1 MISKVQSNKQKPKK
15 PRTDSY
21 RKKRLTKINITKLN
35 FDYKQLYENS
45 PILERIINTHGI
57 IINCNNAYAKHF
69 GYSKKEIIGKSIF
82 KHIAKES
89 YNNMRTSFN
98 VWKKT
103 GHVHNREIWF
113 MHKNKSIFLGLL
125 SANNIYDSK
134 GHLIG
139 SNTAIRDITE
149 IHNAKKKIQE
159 SETRIRE
166 QFDNLKKSNK
176 LLLAMEQKY
185 KNLYEKTPALLR
197 SVNAKGIIT
206 DCNDTYAKNLG
217 YSKKEI
223 LNMSL
228 FDHTAER
235 SIKDMTDDMNQWRKT
250 SIISQKEIWLK
261 KKNGTVFPTLLNG
274 TNLFDENGKVIGR
287 TATLTNLTQIY
298 RAREKLQV
306 REEQIEKQFKSLK
319 KLNRIKDE
327 FLTMITH
334 ELKTPLVPIN
344 SYTDILLS
352 EVLGPLNKAQKNRL
366 EIMKSS
372 SKSLLKL
379 ISDILDAQKI
389 ELGQLTLK
397 KESYDISEIIK
408 ETVNKMKPIVERSG
422 ISITADLNERIFCL
436 CDNIRIQQVLSNLI
450 ANSLDFCSKGSGKI
464 HIKLYPQDNNAKIVV
479 KDNGIGIVKGS
490 LDKIFVKFYQADTT
504 TTREH
509 GGTGIGLSV
518 CKGIIDGH
526 GGKIWAESEG
536 RNKGTEI
543 HILLPMT
550 NS

>member
-1 MISKVQSNKQKPKK
+1 ME
-15 PRTDSY
+15 RT
-21 RKKRLTKINITKLN
+21 
-35 FDYKQLYENS
+35 
-45 PILERIINTHGI
+45 INTQGI
-57 IINCNNAYAKHF
+57 IIACNNAYAKHF

-82 KHIAKES
+82 NHIAKES
-89 YNNMRTSFN
+89 YDEMRRTFHI
-98 VWKKT
+98 WKKT
-103 GHVHNREIWF
+103 GIVRNREIWF
-113 MHKNKSIFLGLL
+113 KRKSKTIFLGLL
-125 SANNIYDSK
+125 SATNIYDSK
-134 GHLIG
+134 RHLIG

-149 IHNAKKKIQE
+149 IHNARKKIQE
-159 SETRIRE
+159 NYIRIRV
-166 QFDNLKKSNK
+166 QLDDLKKSNN
-176 LLLAMEQKY
+176 LLLVMEKKY

-197 SVNAKGIIT
+197 SVTTKGIVT
-206 DCNDTYAKNLG
+206 DCNDAYAKSLG

-228 FDHTAER
+228 FDHTAEK
-235 SIKDMTDDMNQWRKT
+235 SIKDMTNDMNQWRKT
-250 SIISQKEIWLK
+250 SVISQKEIWLK
-261 KKNGTVFPTLLNG
+261 RKNGTIFPTLLNG
-274 TNLFDENGKVIGR
+274 INLYDENGKIIGR

-298 RAREKLQV
+298 RAREKLQTK
-306 REEQIEKQFKSLK
+306 EKQIEKQFKALK

-352 EVLGPLNKAQKNRL
+352 EVLGPLNEAQKNRL
-366 EIMKSS
+366 VIMKSS

-397 KESYDISEIIK
+397 KETYDISEIIK
-408 ETVNKMKPIVERSG
+408 ETVNKMKPIVERNG
-422 ISITADLNERIFCL
+422 ISITTDLHERIFCL
-436 CDNIRIQQVLSNLI
+436 CDKIRIEQVLSNLI
-450 ANSLDFCSKGSGKI
+450 TNSLDFCSKESGKI
-464 HIKLYPQDNNAKIVV
+464 HIKLHTQDNVTKIVV
-479 KDNGIGIVKGS
+479 KDNGVGIVKGS

-518 CKGIIDGH
+518 CKGIIEGH

-550 NS
+550 KS

>member
-1 MISKVQSNKQKPKK
+1 MTSKVQSIKQKPKK
-15 PRTDSY
+15 LRTNSN
-21 RKKRLTKINITKLN
+21 RKKLPSKFNIIQPDL
-35 FDYKQLYENS
+35 DYKRLYENS
-45 PILERIINTHGI
+45 PILERTINTHGVI
-57 IINCNNAYAKHF
+57 IACNNAYAKHF
-69 GYSKKEIIGKSIF
+69 GYSKTEIIGKSIF
-82 KHIAKES
+82 NHTAKES
-89 YNNMRTSFN
+89 YDEMQKTFN
-98 VWKKT
+98 IWKKT
-103 GHVHNREIWF
+103 GIVHNREIWF
-113 MHKNKSIFLGLL
+113 KRKNKTVFLGLL
-125 SANNIYDSK
+125 SATNIYDSK
-134 GHLIG
+134 RRLIG
-139 SNTAIRDITE
+139 SNSAIRDITE
-149 IHNAKKKIQE
+149 IYRARKKIQE
-159 SETRIRE
+159 SEIRIRE
-166 QFDNLKKSNK
+166 QFEDLKKSNK
-176 LLLAMEQKY
+176 LLFATEQKY

-197 SVNAKGIIT
+197 SVNVKGIVT
-206 DCNDTYAKNLG
+206 NCNEAYAKSLG
-217 YSKKEI
+217 YTKNEI
-223 LNMSL
+223 LGMSL
-228 FDHTAER
+228 FDHTAGR
-235 SIKDMTDDMNQWRKT
+235 SIKDMTDDMKHWRKT

-261 KKNGTVFPTLLNG
+261 RKNNTIFPTLLSG
-274 TNLFDENGKVIGR
+274 TNLYDENGKIIGR
-287 TATLTNLTQIY
+287 TVTLTDLTQIY
-298 RAREKLQV
+298 RAREKLQA
-306 REEQIEKQFKSLK
+306 REKQIEDQLIALK

-352 EVLGPLNKAQKNRL
+352 EVLGPLNEAQKNRL

-408 ETVNKMKPIVERSG
+408 ETVNKMKPIVERNG
-422 ISITADLNERIFCL
+422 ISITTDLHERIFCL
-436 CDNIRIQQVLSNLI
+436 CDKIRIEQVFSNLI
-450 ANSLDFCSKGSGKI
+450 VNSLDFCSKESGKI
-464 HIKLYPQDNNAKIVV
+464 HIKLHTQDSVAKIVV
-479 KDNGIGIVKGS
+479 KDNGVGIVKGS

-550 NS
+550 KS

>member
-1 MISKVQSNKQKPKK
+1 MTSKVQSIKQNAKK
-15 PRTDSY
+15 LRTKS
-21 RKKRLTKINITKLN
+21 KGKRPSKTNLVQPNL
-35 FDYKQLYENS
+35 DYKRLYENS
-45 PILERIINTHGI
+45 PILERTINTHGI
-57 IINCNNAYAKHF
+57 IIACNNAYAKHF

-82 KHIAKES
+82 KHIATQS
-89 YNNMRTSFN
+89 YDEMRKTFT

-103 GHVHNREIWF
+103 GRVNNKEIWF
-113 MHKNKSIFLGLL
+113 KRKDGSTFPALL
-125 SANNIYDSK
+125 SANNMYDENGK
-134 GHLIG
+134 LIG

-149 IHNAKKKIQE
+149 IYNARKKIQE
-159 SETRIRE
+159 NENRIRE
-166 QFDNLKKSNK
+166 QLDVLKKSNN
-176 LLLAMEQKY
+176 LLLVMEKKY

-197 SVNAKGIIT
+197 SVTTKGIVV
-206 DCNDTYAKNLG
+206 DCNEAYAKSLG
-217 YSKKEI
+217 YSKKEV
-223 LNMSL
+223 LGRSL
-228 FDHTAER
+228 FDHTAEK
-235 SIKDMTDDMNQWRKT
+235 SIKEMRNDMNHWRKT

-261 KKNGTVFPTLLNG
+261 RKSGTIFPTLLNG
-274 TNLFDENGKVIGR
+274 TNLYDEGGNVIGR
-287 TATLTNLTQIY
+287 TATLTDLTQIY
-298 RAREKLQV
+298 RAKEKLEA
-306 REEQIEKQFKSLK
+306 REEQIKTQLIDLK

-352 EVLGPLNKAQKNRL
+352 EILGPLNDAQKKRL

-397 KESYDISEIIK
+397 KEVYDISEIIK
-408 ETVNKMKPIVERSG
+408 EAVNKMKPIVERSG
-422 ISITADLNERIFCL
+422 ILMTIDLQEKISCQ
-436 CDNIRIQQVLSNLI
+436 CDKIRIEQVLSNLI
-450 ANSLDFCSKGSGKI
+450 TNSLDFCSKGSGKI
-464 HIKLYPQDNNAKIVV
+464 NIKLYPQGSSAKIIV
-479 KDNGIGIVKGS
+479 KDNGIGIIKKS

-518 CKGIIDGH
+518 CKGIIEGH

-536 RNKGTEI
+536 KNKGTEI
-543 HILLPMT
+543 HILLPMIK
-550 NS
+550 S

>member
-1 MISKVQSNKQKPKK
+1 MTSKVQSIKQKPKK
-15 PRTDSY
+15 LRTNSN
-21 RKKRLTKINITKLN
+21 RKKLPSKINIIQPDL
-35 FDYKQLYENS
+35 DYKPLYENS
-45 PILERIINTHGI
+45 PILERTINTHGVI
-57 IINCNNAYAKHF
+57 IACNNAYAKHF
-69 GYSKKEIIGKSIF
+69 GYSKTEIIGKSIF
-82 KHIAKES
+82 NHTAKES
-89 YNNMRTSFN
+89 YDEMQRTFN
-98 VWKKT
+98 IWKKT
-103 GHVHNREIWF
+103 GIVHNREIWF
-113 MHKNKSIFLGLL
+113 KQKNKTVFLGLL
-125 SANNIYDSK
+125 SATNIYDSK
-134 GHLIG
+134 RRLIG

-149 IHNAKKKIQE
+149 IHNARKKIQE
-159 SETRIRE
+159 SEIRIKK
-166 QFDNLKKSNK
+166 QLDDLKKSNK
-176 LLLAMEQKY
+176 LLFVTEQKY

-197 SVNAKGIIT
+197 SVTTKGIVK
-206 DCNDTYAKNLG
+206 DCNDAYAKSLG

-223 LNMSL
+223 FNMSL
-228 FDHTAER
+228 FDHTAEK
-235 SIKDMTDDMNQWRKT
+235 SIKDMTNEMKQWRKT
-250 SIISQKEIWLK
+250 SVISQQEIWLK
-261 KKNGTVFPTLLNG
+261 RKNGTIFPTLLNG
-274 TNLFDENGKVIGR
+274 TNLYDENGKIIGR

-298 RAREKLQV
+298 RAREKLQSK
-306 REEQIEKQFKSLK
+306 EEQIEEQLIALK

-352 EVLGPLNKAQKNRL
+352 EVLGPLNEAQKNRL

-408 ETVNKMKPIVERSG
+408 ETVNKMKPIVERNG
-422 ISITADLNERIFCL
+422 ISITTDLHERIFCL
-436 CDNIRIQQVLSNLI
+436 CDKIRIEQVLSNLI
-450 ANSLDFCSKGSGKI
+450 VNSLDFCSKESGKI
-464 HIKLYPQDNNAKIVV
+464 HIKLRTQDNVAKIVV
-479 KDNGIGIVKGS
+479 KDNGVGIVKS
-490 LDKIFVKFYQADTT
+490 SIDKIFVKFYQADTT

-550 NS
+550 KS